1 MKKLLIAIA
10 TFIFAVSCANNDK
23 PDELLDKDQMVSIM
37 VDIHL
42 VEGIASSLPISYDS
56 SQKVYPYLEQRV
68 FEKHNIPDSVYL
80 KSLQYYLRDAKLME
94 ELYSRAIDSLTVKQ
108 NIGEQ

>member
-1 MKKLLIAIA
+1 MKKLLILIA
-10 TFIFAVSCANNDK
+10 SIFLVSSCGNNDK
-23 PDELLDKDQMVSIM
+23 PKGLLDKDKMVSIM

-42 VEGIASSLPISYDS
+42 VEGIASSLPIPYDS

-68 FEKHNIPDSVYL
+68 FEKHGVQDSVYL
-80 KSLQYYLRDAKLME
+80 QSLQYYLRDANVME
-94 ELYSRAIDSLTVKQ
+94 ELYSRTIDSLTVKQ